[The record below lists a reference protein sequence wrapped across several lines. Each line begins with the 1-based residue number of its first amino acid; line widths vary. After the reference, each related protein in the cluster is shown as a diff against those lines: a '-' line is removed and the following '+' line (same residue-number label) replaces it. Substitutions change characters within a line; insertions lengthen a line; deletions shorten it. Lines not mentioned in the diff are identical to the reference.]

1 MLQTELNF
9 KYPILAYIKFWFVE
23 PWDYR
28 YSVGFVVCGLKK
40 RKKRTIK
47 YTTRNHKGKSL
58 DSSQFFLLYSLFLY
72 RLFKKKN
79 GQQNDMINDLAIYAF
94 RFW

>member
-47 YTTRNHKGKSL
+47 YTTRNHKGKSF
-58 DSSQFFLLYSLFLY
+58 DSSQIFSVFILFIL
-72 RLFKKKN
+72 KKKKVN
-79 GQQNDMINDLAIYAF
+79 RTIWLMI
-94 RFW
+94 